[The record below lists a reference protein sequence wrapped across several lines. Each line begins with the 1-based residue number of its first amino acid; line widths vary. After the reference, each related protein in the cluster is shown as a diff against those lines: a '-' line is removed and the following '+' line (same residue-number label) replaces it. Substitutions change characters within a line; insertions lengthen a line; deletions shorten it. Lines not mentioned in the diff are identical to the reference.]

1 MDGINEYDVAVF
13 RTRYRRLI
21 SKTVELCFSHTAHPE
36 YPGLVYLRG
45 GDAINGGIHPE
56 LADTDEVSPIRAARI
71 CAEEEARGLEVLAE
85 AFGRVHVVSVPGYH
99 DRSTLKP
106 RSKRN
111 VEFSYDDMISWFLE
125 SHFAAKDDD
134 RVTFFTPASGDAYFP
149 VYGMRFLLTHGERIG
164 ARGGQGFIGPA
175 ATVMRG
181 LYKTRRMYADLGKLV
196 HYVLMGH
203 FHTAMEVP
211 GGLVNGAL
219 VGFNEYARDLRMT
232 PDAPSQWLFFVDP
245 RWGITQR
252 RKIYLER
259 PLEFRED
266 APWTAVP
273 G

>member
-1 MDGINEYDVAVF
+1 MCSPD
-13 RTRYRRLI
+13 LI
-21 SKTVELCFSHTAHPE
+21 IVSGDIIQGVRSDAPNPTAQ
-36 YPGLVYLRG
+36 LREQYQEALEFLSALTDRFVG
-45 GDAINGGIHPE
+45 GDRN
-56 LADTDEVSPIRAARI
+56 
-71 CAEEEARGLEVLAE
+71 
-85 AFGRVHVVSVPGYH
+85 RVIVVPGNH

-125 SHFAAKDDD
+125 SYFKAKDDS
-134 RVTFFTPASGDAYFP
+134 RVTFFTPASGDAHFP
-149 VYGMRFLLTHGERIG
+149 VYGTKFLLTHGDRLG
-164 ARGGQGFIGPA
+164 SRGGQGFIGPA

-181 LYKTRRMYADLGKLV
+181 IYKTRRQYADLGKTV
-196 HYVLMGH
+196 HYILTAH

-211 GGLVNGAL
+211 HGIVNSTL

-232 PDAPSQWLFFVDP
+232 PEAPNQWLFFVDP

-259 PLEFRED
+259 PLESREN

-273 G
+273 E